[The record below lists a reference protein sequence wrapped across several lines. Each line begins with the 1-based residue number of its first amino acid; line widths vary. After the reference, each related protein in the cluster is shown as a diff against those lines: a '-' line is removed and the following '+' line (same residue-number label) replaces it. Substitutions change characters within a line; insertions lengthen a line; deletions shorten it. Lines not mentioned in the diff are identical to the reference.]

1 MTFERAHKVL
11 GHSGGRAHIATDRKR
26 AGQKPALKMKEVM
39 TICILLQM
47 AEKICECALFTLRI
61 DS

>member
-1 MTFERAHKVL
+1 MTFERAHTAL
-11 GHSGGRAHIATDRKR
+11 GRSGGRAHIAKDRKR
-26 AGQKPALKMKEVM
+26 AGQKPALKMKEVV

-47 AEKICECALFTLRI
+47 AGKICECALFTLRI